1 MADRADEQYLAFDLG
16 ASSGRAILGHIRQDG
31 SIELQEV
38 HRFANT
44 PVTRG
49 AGLFWNVEKL
59 FDEMLR
65 AMRIVADRGIEPC
78 AIGVDTWGVDF
89 ALLDDDGELV
99 EPPRCYREPRNAGM
113 SKRLAKRIGAVRLL
127 ERTGSMHQD
136 HTSLCQLAAAA
147 EQTGELLDRAE
158 LLLFIPDLLRYWLC
172 GGAARADRGALGRV
186 DCTSASTS
194 QMYDVVRRAW
204 AVDILGELHLPAQIL
219 PQVLHAPTVVAPLGE
234 SVQRRTGLG
243 AIPVVAGA
251 GHDSGAAFGLCRR
264 QDLPPA
270 EDLVV
275 MSSGTWSVLGVFVP
289 EHLPAGSVDPTKFGY
304 EANPDGS
311 LRIVSNLTGGWLID
325 QCRSAWGAEGDDV
338 THQALIAA
346 ARGAAGTPK
355 ASGILDTSWE
365 GFTRPDNMPSAI
377 AAYCRRTN
385 QAVPRTPGQFAQ
397 VIFTSLA
404 ASYGEA
410 IEDLR
415 AKTGWALGNLY
426 VMGGLSRNEYLNELT
441 AKRAGVKVIVG
452 ATEATALGNIM
463 VQRQALGR

>member
-1 MADRADEQYLAFDLG
+1 MADRSDEQYLAFDLG
-16 ASSGRAILGHIRQDG
+16 ASSGRAILGHARADG

-38 HRFANT
+38 HRFANR
-44 PVTRG
+44 PVTMG
-49 AGLFWNVEKL
+49 AGLFWDIQKL

-65 AMRIVADRGIEPC
+65 AMRIVADKGIEPC

-89 ALLDDDGELV
+89 ALLDGDGELV

-113 SKRLAKRIGAVRLL
+113 SKRLAERIGAVRLL
-127 ERTGSMHQD
+127 GRTGSMHQD
-136 HTSLCQLAAAA
+136 HTSLCQLAAASQ
-147 EQTGELLDRAE
+147 QTGKLLHRAE

-172 GGAARADRGALGRV
+172 GGAARADRGALERV

-194 QMYDVVRRAW
+194 QMYDVVRREW
-204 AVDILGELHLPAQIL
+204 AVDILDELALPGRIL

-234 SVQRRTGLG
+234 AVQRRTGLG

-251 GHDSGAAFGLCRR
+251 GHDSAAAFGLCRR

-270 EDLVV
+270 DDLVV

-289 EHLPAGSVDPTKFGY
+289 KHLPAGSVDPTKFGY

-311 LRIVSNLTGGWLID
+311 LRIVSNLTGGWLMD
-325 QCRSAWGAEGDDV
+325 QCRAAWGAEGDDV
-338 THQALIAA
+338 THEAMIAA
-346 ARGAAGTPK
+346 ARQAAGTGE
-355 ASGILDTSWE
+355 ASAILDTACE
-365 GFTRPDNMPSAI
+365 DFMRPDNMPSAI
-377 AAYCRRTN
+377 ATYCRQTN
-385 QAVPRTPGQFAQ
+385 QAVPETPGQFAQ
-397 VIFTSLA
+397 VIFASLA
-404 ASYGEA
+404 KSYAEA

-415 AKTGWALGNLY
+415 AKTGWALSNLY

-441 AKRAGVKVIVG
+441 AQRAGVNVIAG
-452 ATEATALGNIM
+452 AVEATALGNIM